1 MYDNIEIRDNG
12 KYGIIKLHVDRL
24 KILERYLHELRCKID
39 YDRNKCNLIT
49 TADELTYH
57 SCIVS
62 ELIEQIDH
70 ILYVSKKVK
79 EHTGLIDFSD
89 IE

>member
-12 KYGIIKLHVDRL
+12 KYGIIKL
-24 KILERYLHELRCKID
+24 ILERYLHELRCKID

-57 SCIVS
+57 SCIAS

-79 EHTGLIDFSD
+79 EHTGLINFSD